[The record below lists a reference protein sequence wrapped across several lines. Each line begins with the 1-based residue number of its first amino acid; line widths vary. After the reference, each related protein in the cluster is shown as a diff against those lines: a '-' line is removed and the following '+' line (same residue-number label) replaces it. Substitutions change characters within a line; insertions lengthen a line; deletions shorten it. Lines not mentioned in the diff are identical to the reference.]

1 MNLRGA
7 AWFSLYLAVLFLPA
21 VVAAIMDP
29 IAGDRPTIVEVSV
42 AVGLLAYP
50 LIVMQFA
57 LVSHL
62 QASSRPF
69 GTDALVQFHQYMGF
83 AGLAFVLAHP
93 LLLNAQGLPLRA
105 WVPFTTGGMLGSGAL
120 ATLAVLGLVVTTVF
134 RRLLRLSYEWWQALH
149 LGLALAAASGI
160 VVHILMADGYARAA
174 PVRYVVLVYAGVFLS
189 TAVHYRLL
197 RPLGMRARPWEVIGN
212 REAGADTRTLRLRA
226 VGHGGFA
233 FEAGQ
238 FAWLV
243 TGPSPWSPQRH
254 PLSIASSASG
264 SPCGEIEFAIRAV
277 GDWSSTVVP
286 ALGPGTRVWVDGPFG
301 AFTLDRRPAAG
312 FLFVA
317 GGIGIA
323 PVLSML
329 RTLRDR
335 GDRRPLVVFYSAPD
349 ERRLAYR
356 EELERLQRDLALRI
370 VLVLTRS
377 TRAGTA
383 FATGRISDRLLTRH
397 LPPGVDR
404 YRCFLCG
411 PPSMMDAVAASL
423 VRLGVTR
430 DAIETER
437 FNVV

>member
-1 MNLRGA
+1 MNLRGV
-7 AWFSLYLAVLFLPA
+7 AWFSVYLAVLFLPA
-21 VVAAIMDP
+21 VVAAIVDP
-29 IAGDRPTIVEVSV
+29 LTDDRATIVEVSV
-42 AVGLLAYP
+42 ALGLLAYP

-105 WVPFTTGGMLGSGAL
+105 WIPFALGGMLGTGAL
-120 ATLAVLGLVVTTVF
+120 ATLAIVGLVVTTVF
-134 RRLLRLSYEWWQALH
+134 RRPLRLSYEWWQALH
-149 LGLALAAASGI
+149 LGLALAAAVAI
-160 VVHILMADGYARAA
+160 VVHILTADGYARAA
-174 PVRYVVLVYAGVFLS
+174 PVRYVVLLYAGVFLS
-189 TAVHYRLL
+189 IAVQYRVL
-197 RPLGMRARPWEVIGN
+197 RPLGMRGRPWEVIAN
-212 REAGADTRTLRLRA
+212 RAEGGDTRTLRLRA
-226 VGHGGFA
+226 VGHAGFV

-243 TGPSPWSPQRH
+243 TGASPWSPQRH
-254 PLSIASSASG
+254 PLSIASAAPG
-264 SPCGEIEFAIRAV
+264 GPAGEIEFAIRAV
-277 GDWSSTVVP
+277 GDWSSTLVP
-286 ALGPGTRVWVDGPFG
+286 SLGPGTRVWVDGPFG

-312 FLFVA
+312 FVFVA

-329 RTLRDR
+329 RTLSDR

-349 ERRLAYR
+349 ETRLAYR
-356 EELERLQRDLALRI
+356 HELERLRADLDLHI

-377 TRAGTA
+377 NSDGSAL
-383 FATGRISDRLLTRH
+383 ATGRISEPLLRRH
-397 LPPGVDR
+397 LPPGYER
-404 YRCFLCG
+404 HRCFLCG
-411 PPSMMDAVAASL
+411 PPAMMDAMAASL
-423 VRLGVTR
+423 VRLGVAR